1 MLDIEWPVA
10 NYWFADMFPNFATPL
25 TASQENVL
33 KVKTI
38 LQLWIL
44 QFGPSVMKTDLD
56 WIALVQVFNRNP
68 IPWATM
74 LAWTDTSPPQ
84 YTTDGSTA
92 VNFPSGLSTW
102 LSTVGAD
109 KAAFNTF
116 SEACA
121 AASCGNVHCADALP
135 SSLCALP

>member
-1 MLDIEWPVA
+1 MLEAEWAFV
-10 NYWFADMFPNFATPL
+10 NYWFTESLFPNLVMPSD
-25 TASQENVL
+25 ASQVNIT

-44 QFGPSVMKTDLD
+44 QFGPSVMKTDPD
-56 WIALVQVFNRNP
+56 WIALVQVFNSSP

-74 LAWTDTSPPQ
+74 LAWTNTSPPQ

-102 LSTVGAD
+102 LSTVSVD

-116 SEACA
+116 SQVCVNAN
-121 AASCGNVHCADALP
+121 CGNAHCADALP
-135 SSLCALP
+135 SSLCAS

>member
-1 MLDIEWPVA
+1 MLEVEWQIPY
-10 NYWFADMFPNFATPL
+10 YWFTDLFPNFATPL
-25 TASQENVL
+25 TASLEDVI

-68 IPWATM
+68 IPWATL
-74 LAWTDTSPPQ
+74 LAWTNTSPPQ

-102 LSTVGAD
+102 LSIAGAD
-109 KAAFNTF
+109 KRLLTL
-116 SEACA
+116 S
-121 AASCGNVHCADALP
+121 VKRVRH
-135 SSLCALP
+135 